1 MKGFTKSETEL
12 LLSEVLKA
20 GKIGKSL
27 SAVFQDVALKT
38 NRAKGSV
45 RNYYYSL
52 IKNEDKKTEM
62 EKFVEGA
69 SKLSANRAQSF
80 TKEDEDFLI
89 NAINVGK
96 KNGKSVRRTIMELS
110 DGNDKLALRYQN
122 KYRNYLKK
130 ESRVKLEKLPVRA
143 EDFRYFSKLS
153 REIDG
158 LVEKIKDKYAN
169 ECVKLKKENEELS
182 RELKALKRQFFGTN
196 VAPYF
201 LDKKHTN

>member
-27 SAVFQDVALKT
+27 SSVFQDVATKT

-80 TKEDEDFLI
+80 SKEDEDYLI

-143 EDFRYFSKLS
+143 EDFRYFNKLS

-196 VAPYF
+196 VAQYF

>member
-80 TKEDEDFLI
+80 SKEDEDFLI

>member
-12 LLSEVLKA
+12 LLNEVLNA
-20 GKIGKSL
+20 AKIGKPL
-27 SAVFQDVALKT
+27 SAVFQDVAQKT

-52 IKNEDKKTEM
+52 IKNEDKKTM
-62 EKFVEGA
+62 DSIVEGA

-80 TKEDEDFLI
+80 SKEDEDYLI
-89 NAINVGK
+89 NAIYQGK
-96 KNGKSVRRTIMELS
+96 KSGKSVRRTIMELS
-110 DGNDKLALRYQN
+110 GGNDKLALRYQN

-130 ESRVKLEKLPVRA
+130 ESRVKLDNIPVRS
-143 EDFRYFSKLS
+143 EDFRYFNKLS

-169 ECVKLKKENEELS
+169 ECVKLKKENDELS
-182 RELKALKRQFFGTN
+182 RELKALKRRFFGTN

>member
-12 LLSEVLKA
+12 LLTEVLNA
-20 GKIGKSL
+20 AKIGKSL

-52 IKNEDKKTEM
+52 IKNDEKKTEM

-69 SKLSANRAQSF
+69 SGLSANRAQSF
-80 TKEDEDFLI
+80 SKEDEDYLI
-89 NAINVGK
+89 NAINAGK
-96 KNGKSVRRTIMELS
+96 KSGKSVRRTIMELS
-110 DGNDKLALRYQN
+110 QGNDKLALRYQN

-130 ESRVKLEKLPVRA
+130 ESRVKLDKLPVRA
-143 EDFRYFSKLS
+143 EDFRYFTKLS